1 MSITLTKSNSETSI
15 LVWLILLTLLVLVMI
30 IIGGLTRLTE
40 SGLSIVDWKP
50 IMGTVPPLSNSLWVE
65 VFNKYKLSPEF
76 KVINPSMT
84 LNEFQYI
91 FWWEWFHRFFARC
104 LGIFFILPFIYFLFK
119 KKLSND
125 IILTLIIVFVFGLIQ
140 AVVGWWMVKSGLV
153 DDPYVSAYRLSFH
166 LSIAL
171 IIFSILLWLSLSM
184 YFGKEK
190 NNNKSIIVK
199 HLYHIS
205 LMLIFLTIISGGF
218 MAGTDSGKAFNTFP
232 LMNEQFIPDGYYFN
246 EYGWKNIFENTIA
259 INFNHRWLAMFTFLF
274 ISSLIFS
281 LIGKDDY
288 DKLSLLLVLIILF
301 IQILLGILTLIYAV
315 PLKFAILHQT
325 NATLLL
331 ASMILAYHRLIYK

>member
-1 MSITLTKSNSETSI
+1 MSITLKKSNSETRI
-15 LVWLILLTLLVLVMI
+15 LAWLILLTILVLVMI

-50 IMGTVPPLSNSLWVE
+50 IMGTIPPLSNSSWIE
-65 VFNKYKLSPEF
+65 IFDKYKLSPEF
-76 KVINPSMT
+76 KIINTSMT
-84 LNEFQYI
+84 LNEFKYI

-104 LGIFFILPFIYFLFK
+104 LGIIFILPFIYFLFK

-125 IILTLIIVFVFGLIQ
+125 IIFTLIIVFVFGLLQ
-140 AVVGWWMVKSGLV
+140 AIIGWWMVKSGLV
-153 DDPYVSAYRLSFH
+153 DVPYVSAYRLSFH

-190 NNNKSIIVK
+190 NNDKSIIVK

-232 LMNEQFIPDGYYFN
+232 LMNEQFLPDGYYFN

-274 ISSLIFS
+274 ISSLIII
-281 LIGKDDY
+281 LIRKDNY
-288 DKLSLLLVLIILF
+288 NKSSLLLVLIVLL
-301 IQILLGILTLIYAV
+301 IQILLGILTLIYGV
-315 PLKFAILHQT
+315 PIKFAILHQT

-331 ASMILAYHRLIYK
+331 ASMIFAYHRLIYK